1 MDQIKQEKKAI
12 RLPLFGLTLAWLF
25 FVGAAFY
32 QLFIDYPVYDEMG
45 NYVSPAPTVQLDTYL
60 FLLGIA
66 ALAVSSLL
74 GQRLSLRLRET
85 DDSLLARGAQRFTT
99 LAVIVSLVAGAV
111 YAVGTF
117 LGAFNNYSGREAS
130 PLVRIFGVY
139 VPIILATALVVAVLL
154 FAFVFR
160 QDAPDLPHAEKDQ
173 ERSKLQRAIG
183 LAYASPII
191 GTAIAIIFGLV
202 VYDTT
207 KTNLDVWIWVVIQ
220 LIIAG
225 SILTGT
231 NFAVRARLS
240 KPVAPR
246 PRTSGAA
253 AININLVLSII
264 FGVTVTIMAFSYGME
279 SVNSLREWPE
289 PVLKGDVYI
298 NQDPFIRAVDLAWVF
313 GKLLPALALLALA
326 QIGIYQSLVLRN
338 SKPKESIA

>member
-1 MDQIKQEKKAI
+1 MEQIKLEKKAI

-32 QLFIDYPVYDEMG
+32 QLFVDYPVYDEMG
-45 NYVSPAPTVQLDTYL
+45 NYVSPQPTVQLDTYL
-60 FLLGIA
+60 FLLGVA
-66 ALAVSSLL
+66 ALAVFSLL
-74 GQRLSLRLRET
+74 GQRLSLKLRET

-99 LAVIVSLVAGAV
+99 LSVIISLVAGAI

-117 LGAFNNYSGREAS
+117 LGAFNTYSGREAT
-130 PLVRIFGVY
+130 PMVRIFGVY
-139 VPIILATALVVAVLL
+139 VPIVLATVLVVTVLL
-154 FAFVFR
+154 LAFVFR

-191 GTAIAIIFGLV
+191 GTAVAIIFGLV

-207 KTNLDVWIWVVIQ
+207 KTTLDVWIWVVIQ
-220 LIIAG
+220 LMIAA
-225 SILTGT
+225 SILIGT
-231 NFAVRARLS
+231 NFAVKARLS

-289 PVLKGDVYI
+289 PILKGDVYI
-298 NQDPFIRAVDLAWVF
+298 NQDPIIKAIDLAWIL
-313 GKLLPALALLALA
+313 GKLLPALTLLTLA

-338 SKPKESIA
+338 SKPKELIA

>member
-1 MDQIKQEKKAI
+1 MEQLKQEKKAI
-12 RLPLFGLTLAWLF
+12 RLPLFGLTLAWVF

-32 QLFIDYPVYDEMG
+32 ALFLDYPEYDNLG
-45 NYVSPAPTVQLDTYL
+45 NYVSPDPIVQLDTYL
-60 FLLGIA
+60 YLLGVS
-66 ALAVSSLL
+66 ALAVCSLL

-85 DDSLLARGAQRFTT
+85 KDSLLARGAQRFTT
-99 LAVIVSLVAGAV
+99 LSVIISLVAGAI

-117 LGAFNNYSGREAS
+117 LGAFNNYSGRDAT

-139 VPIILATALVVAVLL
+139 VPIILATALVVIVLL

-220 LIIAG
+220 VIIVA
-225 SILTGT
+225 SILIGT

-246 PRTSGAA
+246 PKTSGAA

-264 FGVTVTIMAFSYGME
+264 FGVAVSAMAFSYGMDAV
-279 SVNSLREWPE
+279 SALREWPE
-289 PVLKGDVYI
+289 PVYKEDVYI
-298 NQDPFIRAVDLAWVF
+298 PQDPIIRSADLAWIM

-326 QIGIYQSLVLRN
+326 EVGIYQSIILRN
-338 SKPKESIA
+338 SKPKERNG